1 MALPD
6 RYRVRGRLGYP
17 IRGQTG
23 VFEPGC
29 SLSRQPAYV
38 ESPTRS
44 DKRPT
49 VTSYYTA
56 RPYTYL
62 HQGWRRS
69 NPAEQSGLRGV
80 TLPQTGRLR
89 HELQRRK
96 WRDFATSADYHQRR
110 AAAHH
115 AAFTWSGWR
124 GARPNVET
132 LQSCKRTAYPRS
144 GKRVRNAEIATLP
157 PPHAASCAAPPPRQ
171 AAAARPRVRRAR
183 DDVGMS
189 QTCAHA
195 ARMGAGNTPKSPKVG
210 GGWGGPIRVNSQSC
224 PESLRSARSYHWE
237 WCTINN
243 ELRTTLGRRVVP
255 STSACGRAPVQTG
268 DGRLQRPHL

>member
-1 MALPD
+1 MPLRNQGYEVLLP
-6 RYRVRGRLGYP
+6 
-17 IRGQTG
+17 
-23 VFEPGC
+23 
-29 SLSRQPAYV
+29 
-38 ESPTRS
+38 
-44 DKRPT
+44 
-49 VTSYYTA
+49 
-56 RPYTYL
+56 
-62 HQGWRRS
+62 
-69 NPAEQSGLRGV
+69 
-80 TLPQTGRLR
+80 PQTGRLR
-89 HELQRRK
+89 QELQRRK

-144 GKRVRNAEIATLP
+144 GKRVRNAEIAT
-157 PPHAASCAAPPPRQ
+157 SPPRTRLPVPRRRP
-171 AAAARPRVRRAR
+171 ARLPLLALGLLGAQY
-183 DDVGMS
+183 DVGIS

-210 GGWGGPIRVNSQSC
+210 SGWGGPIRVNSQSC

-243 ELRTTLGRRVVP
+243 ELRTTSGRRVLGGHP
-255 STSACGRAPVQTG
+255 RHRCGAPTG
-268 DGRLQRPHL
+268 HLTRICR

>member
-1 MALPD
+1 MAPFEC
-6 RYRVRGRLGYP
+6 RSEIRVTRCYSP
-17 IRGQTG
+17 PNWPPS
-23 VFEPGC
+23 PG
-29 SLSRQPAYV
+29 A
-38 ESPTRS
+38 
-44 DKRPT
+44 
-49 VTSYYTA
+49 
-56 RPYTYL
+56 
-62 HQGWRRS
+62 
-69 NPAEQSGLRGV
+69 
-80 TLPQTGRLR
+80 
-89 HELQRRK
+89 QRRK

-171 AAAARPRVRRAR
+171 AEAARPRVRRAR

-210 GGWGGPIRVNSQSC
+210 SGWGGPIRVNSQSC
-224 PESLRSARSYHWE
+224 PESLRSARSHHWE

-243 ELRTTLGRRVVP
+243 EHRTTPGRRVVP

>member
-1 MALPD
+1 M
-6 RYRVRGRLGYP
+6 
-17 IRGQTG
+17 
-23 VFEPGC
+23 FEPGC

-44 DKRPT
+44 GERPT
-49 VTSYYTA
+49 YTSLHNA
-56 RPYTYL
+56 RPHTYL
-62 HQGWRRS
+62 NRGWPRS
-69 NPAEQSGLRGV
+69 NAAQKSVLRGV
-80 TLPQTGRLR
+80 TPPQTGRLR
-89 HELQRRK
+89 QELQRRK

-115 AAFTWSGWR
+115 AAFTWSGRR

-132 LQSCKRTAYPRS
+132 LQSCKHTACPGS
-144 GKRVRNAEIATLP
+144 GKRVRIAGIATLP
-157 PPHAASCAAPPPRQ
+157 PPHTASCAAPPPRQ
-171 AAAARPRVRRAR
+171 ADVARPRVRGAQY
-183 DDVGMS
+183 DVGNS

-195 ARMGAGNTPKSPKVG
+195 TRMGAGNTPKSPNKVG
-210 GGWGGPIRVNSQSC
+210 SGWGGPIRVNSQSC
-224 PESLRSARSYHWE
+224 PESLRSARSHHWE

-243 ELRTTLGRRVVP
+243 EHRTTPGRRVVP